1 MGESI
6 MHTSDAVTKWVRSLV
21 LGPIIVLAGCA
32 LDSGPV
38 PESGDEPSP
47 GDLPAAVE
55 IPAGHAVLGEFVMH
69 VDPARR
75 SMILSRLNRG
85 GAPAKGPQS
94 FDNVSIEQDGNPGTG
109 SANNVELVTNS
120 ITFGSACSG
129 GNPASFCGNVT
140 LRSFYTRPLNNVY
153 VQVTSVVD
161 ANGLPLSTFHGG
173 INADASPALPAT
185 TLDASQGLWRHPP
198 AGASPNFLG
207 TTAATSSWPRN
218 WVFADPDGATTT
230 ITLRVVA
237 SLTYK
242 DYVRSTSMATFI
254 DACTLPGGVTH
265 TLATASNTAT
275 MPFPF
280 TFYGVSGTT
289 QITYNRNGVFAFG
302 GNAPP
307 TGDNGT
313 VGNYT
318 FKNKTLPE
326 TPAVVSASPAAYAF
340 WDGLNGNPGALVCH
354 GTSGTTPNRKFVIT
368 WKNLKGFNDP
378 DNSTNLTFSAL
389 LSEGVDTIDYV
400 YSSMTGGAGNDS
412 VYPAI
417 TNAQRAAGKNAVI
430 GVQGPNGA
438 VNIATPFPAAAG
450 GSVIASGTK
459 FRFTPVP

>member
-1 MGESI
+1 
-6 MHTSDAVTKWVRSLV
+6 
-21 LGPIIVLAGCA
+21 
-32 LDSGPV
+32 
-38 PESGDEPSP
+38 
-47 GDLPAAVE
+47 
-55 IPAGHAVLGEFVMH
+55 MH
-69 VDPARR
+69 VDPGRK
-75 SMILSRLNRG
+75 SMILSRLQRG
-85 GAPAKGPQS
+85 SGAAKGPES

-109 SANNVELVTNS
+109 SVNNVELVTNS
-120 ITFGSACSG
+120 VNFGATCPG

-140 LRSFYTRPLNNVY
+140 LRSFYARPLNNVY
-153 VQVTSVVD
+153 VQVTSIVD

-173 INADASPALPAT
+173 INSDPSPALPAT
-185 TLDASQGLWRHPP
+185 SLSASQGLWRHPP
-198 AGASPNFLG
+198 TGAAPNFLG
-207 TTAATSSWPRN
+207 TTATTNFSARD

-254 DACTLPGGVTH
+254 DACTLAGSVNHAVGI
-265 TLATASNTAT
+265 ANSTAT

-289 QITYNRNGVFAFG
+289 QITYNRDGVFAFG
-302 GNAPP
+302 GSSPP

-313 VGNYT
+313 VGNTT

-326 TPAVVSASPAAYAF
+326 NPAVISVSPAAYAF
-340 WDGLNGNPGALVCH
+340 WDGLDGNPGALVCH
-354 GTSGTTPNRKFVIT
+354 GTSGTTPTRKFVIT

-378 DNSTNLTFSAL
+378 DDSTNLTFSAI
-389 LSEGVDTIDYV
+389 LSEGVDLIDYV
-400 YSSMTGGAGNDS
+400 YSSMTGAAGKDV

-417 TNAQRAAGKNAVI
+417 TNVQRAAGKKAII
-430 GVQGPNGA
+430 GVEGPSGA
-438 VNIATPFPAAAG
+438 VNIATPFPASAG